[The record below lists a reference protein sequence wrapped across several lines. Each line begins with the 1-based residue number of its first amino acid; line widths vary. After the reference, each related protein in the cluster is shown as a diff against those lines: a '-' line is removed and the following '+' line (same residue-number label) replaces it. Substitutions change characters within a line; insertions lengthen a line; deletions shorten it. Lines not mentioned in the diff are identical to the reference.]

1 MNATPL
7 DEAVA
12 RYQTQFVDL
21 IAAQLERNEAPLRA
35 LELMCGDGFASFRL
49 LPLFPAES
57 QLVALCEER
66 QSLKAMHETMPA
78 EFRGRLFPRKES
90 TSRLPFAAEVF
101 DLVWSSQ
108 VRNPFANPKA
118 LVRQALHVLKP
129 GGMLVLATPVIET
142 FMELVR
148 IASEQITDPTRL
160 ENLRP
165 ALLDRS
171 RTLDVEGWV
180 ELLRRAGAQDVRFQR
195 ARLELQLGAPMSSAR
210 VFTQHLLP
218 IALPGDF
225 VRQAELVRLFD
236 THIST
241 PQRLIVTIAC
251 IVGRKGTPATTTA
264 TPPTLEP
271 ATAPA
276 PATH

>member
-1 MNATPL
+1 MSATPL

-21 IAAQLERNEAPLRA
+21 IAAQLERSAAPMRA

-49 LPLFPAES
+49 LPLLPADS
-57 QLVALCEER
+57 HLVALCEER
-66 QSLKAMHETMPA
+66 QSLKALHEALPV
-78 EFRGRLFPRKES
+78 ELRGRLFPRKES
-90 TSRLPFAAEVF
+90 TSRLPFAADVF

-108 VRNPFANPKA
+108 VRMPFANPKA
-118 LVRQALHVLKP
+118 LVRQALQVLKP

-148 IASEQITDPTRL
+148 IASEQIADPARL

-180 ELLRRAGAQDVRFQR
+180 ELMRRAGAQDVRFQR
-195 ARLELQLGAPMSSAR
+195 ARLELQLAAPMSSAR

-236 THIST
+236 THITT

-251 IVGRKGTPATTTA
+251 IVGRKAATAAA
-264 TPPTLEP
+264 TVAPPTLEP

-276 PATH
+276 PASH